1 MKDVSMIN
9 RQSNIE
15 LLRIIAILAII
26 CHHVLVHG
34 VGIYKVQLS
43 EHDWLYSFVNC
54 LCYTGV
60 NIFILI
66 SGYFSIRFSWQ
77 KLWHLFLMCAVVA
90 GLGYLWH
97 CYQENMSIGRNF
109 IYTTIFA
116 FSRSGLWYVLPYVC
130 LFLLSPF
137 INSLLEQLSKS
148 DFTKL
153 LIVLIVISCYFGW
166 FWQNDVNK
174 NGFCLMQ
181 FVTMYAI
188 GFYVKRYDICKI
200 MRILA
205 WGGVI
210 FAFVI
215 MQMLLVYYLLRV
227 EGRLFPPVP
236 FIYAY
241 NSPFLIIAS
250 VGCLCMFLKMEIC
263 SKVINFVAKTTFG
276 VYLIHCN
283 QYVWNEWI
291 EALRPIYMNSFV
303 GVIGCVLIIYVI
315 TAGLDIAIRYV
326 LVNPLHKYTIKLI
339 DVVKKHVSEN

>member
-1 MKDVSMIN
+1 MN

-15 LLRIIAILAII
+15 LLRVIAITAII

-34 VGIYKVQLS
+34 MGIYNVPIS
-43 EHDWLYSFVNC
+43 ELDWLYNIVNS

-77 KLWHLFLMCAVVA
+77 KLLHLFLMCAVVA

-97 CYQENMSIGRNF
+97 CYRDDMSIGRNF
-109 IYTTIFA
+109 IYTTMFA

-137 INSLLEQLSKS
+137 INPLLEQLSKR
-148 DFTKL
+148 DFNKL
-153 LIVLIVISCYFGW
+153 LIVLLVISCYFGW

-181 FVTMYAI
+181 FVTMYAVGYYI
-188 GFYVKRYDICKI
+188 KRYNVHKI
-200 MRILA
+200 MRISA

-210 FAFVI
+210 SAFVI
-215 MQMLLVYYLLRV
+215 MQSLLVYYLLLA
-227 EGRLFPPVP
+227 EGRSFPPIP
-236 FIYAY
+236 TIFAY
-241 NSPFLIIAS
+241 NSPFLMIAS
-250 VGCLCMFLKMEIC
+250 VGCMCMFLNMEIR
-263 SKVINFVAKTTFG
+263 SRVVNFVAMTTFG

-283 QYVWNEWI
+283 QYMWVEWI
-291 EALRPIYMNSFV
+291 KALKHVYMNSFA
-303 GVIGCVLIIYVI
+303 GVIGSILIIYFVS
-315 TAGLDIAIRYV
+315 AGLDLVIRYGI
-326 LVNPLHKYTIKLI
+326 VNPIHRYTIKLVDAI
-339 DVVKKHVSEN
+339 MKKQK